1 MMKYVTTTIA
11 SLILLFS
18 TLPVFASITTY
29 TLNKE
34 QTCNTIFNSP
44 NFNNFLALRE
54 FLRVNPSFVSNFNP
68 ADYRY
73 CLDLKVAFS
82 FFHTNQYT
90 PEDVSQFY
98 QNCINLTDQQVAF
111 EYESFLRVQ
120 SAILNCRLN

>member
-1 MMKYVTTTIA
+1 MKFINPTTAT
-11 SLILLFS
+11 LVLLLACAPAFS
-18 TLPVFASITTY
+18 STTTY

-34 QTCNTIFNSP
+34 ETCNAIFKSP
-44 NFNNFLALRE
+44 NFTNFLALRE

-68 ADYRY
+68 ADYKY
-73 CLDLKVAFS
+73 CIDLKIAYS
-82 FFHTNQYT
+82 LFHTNQYT

-120 SAILNCRLN
+120 SAILNCHLN